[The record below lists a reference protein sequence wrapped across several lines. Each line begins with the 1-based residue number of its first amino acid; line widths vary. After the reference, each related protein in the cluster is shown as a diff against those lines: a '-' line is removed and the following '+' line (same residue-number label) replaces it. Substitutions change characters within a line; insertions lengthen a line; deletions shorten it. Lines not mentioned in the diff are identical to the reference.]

1 MRGIPHEKN
10 MKRRMISIGLVIL
23 FLILQILSVFSHT
36 DSVTAANS
44 DFQTVLK
51 KVAKVTDY
59 AENYR
64 DVGSPALLTASF
76 ITSQRYQDGAVWVFL
91 EDDALNQEL
100 AVDGS
105 TLTELQNLPNL
116 VVPTGDSVDFNYM
129 VAVLLKQN
137 TYGGY
142 PRLIAE
148 SIVTSQSARNESE
161 AYQQAKSYFDSHKNM
176 LLAAID
182 GENLTTLYQTND
194 SVNLDQL
201 LSNYYEDT
209 SSTDRYVTFL
219 SDQFGETFDFTKDN
233 LRQQFYQKLSND
245 AFFIEGLQ
253 ELDFDIDDDNIS
265 AVEPLLRQCIYAFS
279 DTIYDAYP
287 NLKIQKMEFSVER
300 SALEVNHDYNIPV
313 TISPR
318 NVKDAKIT
326 YTSSNPEIAS
336 VNENGTIHT
345 NALGKFTLTATSGE
359 VSAEKEFQVFEEG
372 TTVSLDKKTLSLSIK
387 QGEQLTAT
395 ITPKESSQK
404 VLWESENKQI
414 ATVTENGYVEAV
426 AQGQTIIVASTETGA
441 TAECVVTVGQ
451 PVYAVQITDAPQYM
465 EKGEVYTLEVIV
477 NPRNATNADLVF
489 SSSDES
495 VLTVDETGQVTA
507 IANGEA
513 TVTVEAVS
521 DASIFDEKTIQVTS
535 QVEEIIAEDE
545 MNAFLGYTTPL
556 QFELEPKDASE
567 DQLIYEVSNDVISV
581 DKKGNIFGNLLGDSE
596 VTIKAKDNPSV
607 QKTIE
612 VHIVQPV
619 TEIRLNETDVKLKK
633 GETFSLTVQVAP
645 NSAFDN
651 SYSIEVA
658 NDEICSIN
666 GINHITGLKT
676 GKTDVIVRAN
686 DGSGIESV
694 CHVQVVSNIP
704 FFVYILIPI
713 LIVLLIGGIVVLINR
728 KKLGAYWRG
737 R

>member
-1 MRGIPHEKN
+1 
-10 MKRRMISIGLVIL
+10 
-23 FLILQILSVFSHT
+23 
-36 DSVTAANS
+36 
-44 DFQTVLK
+44 
-51 KVAKVTDY
+51 
-59 AENYR
+59 
-64 DVGSPALLTASF
+64 
-76 ITSQRYQDGAVWVFL
+76 
-91 EDDALNQEL
+91 
-100 AVDGS
+100 
-105 TLTELQNLPNL
+105 
-116 VVPTGDSVDFNYM
+116 
-129 VAVLLKQN
+129 
-137 TYGGY
+137 
-142 PRLIAE
+142 
-148 SIVTSQSARNESE
+148 
-161 AYQQAKSYFDSHKNM
+161 
-176 LLAAID
+176 
-182 GENLTTLYQTND
+182 
-194 SVNLDQL
+194 
-201 LSNYYEDT
+201 
-209 SSTDRYVTFL
+209 
-219 SDQFGETFDFTKDN
+219 
-233 LRQQFYQKLSND
+233 
-245 AFFIEGLQ
+245 
-253 ELDFDIDDDNIS
+253 
-265 AVEPLLRQCIYAFS
+265 
-279 DTIYDAYP
+279 
-287 NLKIQKMEFSVER
+287 
-300 SALEVNHDYNIPV
+300 
-313 TISPR
+313 
-318 NVKDAKIT
+318 
-326 YTSSNPEIAS
+326 
-336 VNENGTIHT
+336 
-345 NALGKFTLTATSGE
+345 
-359 VSAEKEFQVFEEG
+359 
-372 TTVSLDKKTLSLSIK
+372 
-387 QGEQLTAT
+387 
-395 ITPKESSQK
+395 
-404 VLWESENKQI
+404 
-414 ATVTENGYVEAV
+414 
-426 AQGQTIIVASTETGA
+426 
-441 TAECVVTVGQ
+441 
-451 PVYAVQITDAPQYM
+451 M

-489 SSSDES
+489 SSSDEN

-556 QFELEPKDASE
+556 QFELQPKDASE

-651 SYSIEVA
+651 TYSIEVA